1 MSRKLNEK
9 SIKYRFYR
17 GNLLLAICV
26 LSFLLFSN
34 IYNNRIMQ
42 RYDNLM
48 QAYLNVENTYNKFNE
63 ASMYLKEYL
72 YTENKSTLQKYHIK
86 MLEAIDKVKILK
98 NNSIILNGQRFQLL
112 ENMYASYNETCINII
127 YNEDTKYEENY
138 NLLQRYE
145 KLIMATSSEY
155 YELVTVSMQNEKEE
169 LNMIKKVIHIL
180 SILLLCIVLFWI
192 FYFVYNIIHFIMKP
206 LDQILLNIQKIK
218 EGKYDLSN
226 VSMTSIEMEQL
237 CCAVNEMAEQVQK
250 NFEYERDKAKLKQ
263 ELLKQENE
271 NLRKDELLTQS
282 ELKMLQNQI
291 NPHFLFNTL
300 NMIHCLVSTNQTKV
314 ASQMI
319 LHTSQLLRYGL
330 EMQNSI
336 STISLEL
343 KAIKSYIE
351 IQKLRVS
358 DRIEFVLNI
367 ENEDVIG
374 NMNIPGMILQP
385 LVENSIKHGLNNC
398 MEDGEVEIY
407 IAKENSIVTI
417 EVSDNGVGMP
427 QELMNEKIALYNS
440 SDYNEPHFGLYNVI
454 RRLQAFYKERVEIKI
469 ITDINSGFSFIIHI
483 ET

>member
-1 MSRKLNEK
+1 MSKKLDKK

-17 GNLLLAICV
+17 GNLFLAICV

-63 ASMYLKEYL
+63 ASMYFKEYL
-72 YTENKSTLQKYHIK
+72 YTENKNKLQKYHIK
-86 MLEAIDKVKILK
+86 MLEAIDKVKTLK
-98 NNSIILNGQRFQLL
+98 NNPIILNGQRFQLL
-112 ENMYASYNETCINII
+112 ENMYASYNETCITIL
-127 YNEDTKYEENY
+127 YNNTKYEENY

-155 YELVTVSMQNEKEE
+155 YELITVSMQYEKEA
-169 LNMIKKVIHIL
+169 LDTIKKVIHVL
-180 SILLLCIVLFWI
+180 SVLLLCIVLFWI
-192 FYFVYNIIHFIMKP
+192 LYFVYNIIHFIMKP

-237 CCAVNEMAEQVQK
+237 CCALNEMAEQVQK

-300 NMIHCLVSTNQTKV
+300 NMIHCLVDTNQTKI

-374 NMNIPGMILQP
+374 NMNLPGMILQP

-398 MEDGEVEIY
+398 MEDGEIEIY
-407 IAKENSIVTI
+407 IAKENDIVTI
-417 EVSDNGVGMP
+417 EVSDNGVGML
-427 QELMNEKIALYNS
+427 QKIMDEKIILYNS
-440 SDYNEPHFGLYNVI
+440 SEYNEPHFGLYNVI
-454 RRLQAFYKERVEIKI
+454 RRLQAFYKERVQIQI

-483 ET
+483 KT

>member
-1 MSRKLNEK
+1 MSKKLDKK

-17 GNLLLAICV
+17 GNLFLAICV

-63 ASMYLKEYL
+63 ASMYFKEYL
-72 YTENKSTLQKYHIK
+72 YTENKNTLQKYHIK

-112 ENMYASYNETCINII
+112 ENMYASYNETCIDIM

-155 YELVTVSMQNEKEE
+155 YELITVSMQYEKEE
-169 LNMIKKVIHIL
+169 LDMIKKIIHLL

-237 CCAVNEMAEQVQK
+237 CCALNEMAEQVQK

-300 NMIHCLVSTNQTKV
+300 NMIHCLVDTNQTKV

-407 IAKENSIVTI
+407 IAKEDSIVTI

-427 QELMNEKIALYNS
+427 QKLMDEKIALYNS

-454 RRLQAFYKERVEIKI
+454 RRLQAFYKERVQIKI

-483 ET
+483 EI